1 MESGKQTWEDLLRL
15 MQEFYRSNPTATL
28 NDARVRVAAE
38 PIIKRNE
45 LTFGDARRID
55 EVLFGEQKNTHWAEA
70 FKFPA
75 EMASSLSQGKIVLQ
89 PMLACSPLLLQISSK
104 QSERKQKFVE

>member
-55 EVLFGEQKNTHWAEA
+55 EVLFLEQKNTHWAEA
-70 FKFPA
+70 FKFPD
-75 EMASSLSQGKIVLQ
+75 ENGIV
-89 PMLACSPLLLQISSK
+89 
-104 QSERKQKFVE
+104 FVSGENRSATNVGVFTFTPSNIE